1 MSREDWY
8 NIVSP
13 SLSSSLPNI
22 NYVISEDKVTKIWTM
37 SIGEGIPIVCVSG
50 GPGYPNYLLPV
61 ALMMEKG
68 YKVILFDFRGCG
80 RSEEVKKVKESKKN
94 TQSSLY
100 TYEMCFADIETVREF
115 YQIKKWIM
123 IGHSFGANMSLAYTT
138 TFPDRVMGLV
148 CLSGGHFSNDINRCE
163 EIHQK
168 RHTER
173 TPKFEYSMNPT
184 VNTEVNRSWADFT
197 QSSMLLKSI
206 SLIPQPVFFLYG
218 SNDIRSSWPIEQIAN
233 LVKDSHFIMIQG
245 ADHYPWM
252 THADTIKEYI
262 HLFLKLFEV
271 PKHKEQPKEAIPRIK
286 ALFDNV
292 YRIQDEELEKE
303 RKRKERS
310 ISPET
315 KNHGKKGRSL
325 SPIRPLV
332 ETKDQEVASATLV
345 PSKDMNVQPIGLKE
359 IEKKEKIEKSHNHSP
374 IDKTL
379 NHTPPLLSV
388 GKDIEKKEK
397 VDKTHNH
404 SPSMQPIGKDIEKKE
419 KSDKTP
425 NHSPPREF
433 TSSNS
438 KKDRTANKKSTSDAH
453 VKLDTL

>member
-22 NYVISEDKVTKIWTM
+22 NYVVSEDKVTKIWTM

-80 RSEEVKKVKESKKN
+80 RSEEVKKMKESKKN
-94 TQSSLY
+94 TQNCLY

-138 TFPDRVMGLV
+138 AYPDRVMGLV

-173 TPKFEYSMNPT
+173 TPKFDYSMNPT

-197 QSSMLLKSI
+197 QSPTLLKNI
-206 SLIPQPVFFLYG
+206 SLIPQPVIFLYG

-233 LVKDSHFIMIQG
+233 LVRDSHFIMIQG

-252 THADTIKEYI
+252 THADIIKEYI

-271 PKHKEQPKEAIPRIK
+271 PKHKEQPKEAIPKIK

-292 YRIQDEELEKE
+292 YRRQDEELEKE
-303 RKRKERS
+303 RRRKDRS
-310 ISPET
+310 SSPET
-315 KNHGKKGRSL
+315 KTRRSL
-325 SPIRPLV
+325 SPNKSPLV
-332 ETKDQEVASATLV
+332 ETKDQEVVPTTLA
-345 PSKDMNVQPIGLKE
+345 PSKE
-359 IEKKEKIEKSHNHSP
+359 INI
-374 IDKTL
+374 
-379 NHTPPLLSV
+379 
-388 GKDIEKKEK
+388 
-397 VDKTHNH
+397 
-404 SPSMQPIGKDIEKKE
+404 QPIGKDIEKKE
-419 KSDKTP
+419 KIDKSPNHSPPTQFIGKDIEKKEKSEKTP

-438 KKDRTANKKSTSDAH
+438 KNVRTTNKKSVGDGH

>member
-8 NIVSP
+8 NVLSP

-22 NYVISEDKVTKIWTM
+22 NYVLSEDKVTKIWTM

-94 TQSSLY
+94 AQSCLY

-138 TFPDRVMGLV
+138 AFSDRVMGLV

-173 TPKFEYSMNPT
+173 TPKFDYSMNPT

-197 QSSMLLKSI
+197 QSPMLLKNI
-206 SLIPQPVFFLYG
+206 SLIPQPVIFLYG

-252 THADTIKEYI
+252 THPDTIKEYI
-262 HLFLKLFEV
+262 HLFLKLFEA
-271 PKHKEQPKEAIPRIK
+271 PKHKEQPKETTPKIK
-286 ALFDNV
+286 VLFESV
-292 YRIQDEELEKE
+292 SRIQDEELE

-310 ISPET
+310 NSPE
-315 KNHGKKGRSL
+315 KKVNQVKKGRSL
-325 SPIRPLV
+325 SPPLI
-332 ETKDQEVASATLV
+332 ETKEQQQQQQQQQPPQQQLQQPQPLQQQQQQQPQQQQQEVASSLAC
-345 PSKDMNVQPIGLKE
+345 SKDNIIQPIGRD
-359 IEKKEKIEKSHNHSP
+359 IEKKEKI
-374 IDKTL
+374 
-379 NHTPPLLSV
+379 
-388 GKDIEKKEK
+388 
-397 VDKTHNH
+397 
-404 SPSMQPIGKDIEKKE
+404 
-419 KSDKTP
+419 DKTP
-425 NHSPPREF
+425 NHSPPREL

-438 KKDRTANKKSTSDAH
+438 KKDKSATKKSTTDSH
-453 VKLDTL
+453 IKLDT

>member
-1 MSREDWY
+1 
-8 NIVSP
+8 
-13 SLSSSLPNI
+13 
-22 NYVISEDKVTKIWTM
+22 M
-37 SIGEGIPIVCVSG
+37 SIGEGIPIVCISG

-94 TQSSLY
+94 TQSCLY

-138 TFPDRVMGLV
+138 AYSDRVMGLV

-173 TPKFEYSMNPT
+173 TPKFDYSMNPT

-197 QSSMLLKSI
+197 QSAMLLKNIAS
-206 SLIPQPVFFLYG
+206 IPQPVIFLYG

-271 PKHKEQPKEAIPRIK
+271 PKHKENPKEAMPK
-286 ALFDNV
+286 LKVLFDNA
-292 YRIQDEELEKE
+292 YKKQDEDLE

-310 ISPET
+310 NSPKKERSNSPDH
-315 KNHGKKGRSL
+315 KINQGNKGRSL
-325 SPIRPLV
+325 SPHRPIV
-332 ETKDQEVASATLV
+332 EAKEQEVV
-345 PSKDMNVQPIGLKE
+345 PSLATSKDNIQPVGRD
-359 IEKKEKIEKSHNHSP
+359 IEKKEKI
-374 IDKTL
+374 
-379 NHTPPLLSV
+379 
-388 GKDIEKKEK
+388 
-397 VDKTHNH
+397 
-404 SPSMQPIGKDIEKKE
+404 
-419 KSDKTP
+419 DKTP

-433 TSSNS
+433 TSINS
-438 KKDRTANKKSTSDAH
+438 KKDKSVAKKATTDSH
-453 VKLDTL
+453 VKLDT

>member
-8 NIVSP
+8 NVSP

-22 NYVISEDKVTKIWTM
+22 NYVLSEDKVTKIWSM

-61 ALMMEKG
+61 ALMIEKG

-94 TQSSLY
+94 SQSCLY

-138 TFPDRVMGLV
+138 AYSDRVMGLV

-173 TPKFEYSMNPT
+173 TPKFDYSMNPT

-197 QSSMLLKSI
+197 QSSMLLKNI
-206 SLIPQPVFFLYG
+206 SSIPQPVIFLYG

-252 THADTIKEYI
+252 THAETIKECI

-271 PKHKEQPKEAIPRIK
+271 PKHKEHPKEAVPKIK
-286 ALFDNV
+286 VLFDNV
-292 YRIQDEELEKE
+292 YKRQDGELE
-303 RKRKERS
+303 RKRKDRS
-310 ISPET
+310 NSPDQ
-315 KNHGKKGRSL
+315 KINQGNKGRSL
-325 SPIRPLV
+325 SPNRPLV
-332 ETKDQEVASATLV
+332 DVKDQEVV
-345 PSKDMNVQPIGLKE
+345 PSLASSKDNIQPNGRD
-359 IEKKEKIEKSHNHSP
+359 IEKKEKI
-374 IDKTL
+374 
-379 NHTPPLLSV
+379 
-388 GKDIEKKEK
+388 
-397 VDKTHNH
+397 
-404 SPSMQPIGKDIEKKE
+404 
-419 KSDKTP
+419 DKTP
-425 NHSPPREF
+425 NHSPPRELA
-433 TSSNS
+433 SGNL
-438 KKDRTANKKSTSDAH
+438 KKDKTAIKKSTTDSH
-453 VKLDTL
+453 VKLDA

>member
-8 NIVSP
+8 NVVSP

-22 NYVISEDKVTKIWTM
+22 NYVLSEDKVTKIWTM

-94 TQSSLY
+94 TQACLY

-138 TFPDRVMGLV
+138 AYSDRVMGLV

-173 TPKFEYSMNPT
+173 TPKFDYSMNPV

-197 QSSMLLKSI
+197 QSSMLLKNIASI
-206 SLIPQPVFFLYG
+206 TQPVIFLYG

-271 PKHKEQPKEAIPRIK
+271 PKHKEHPKESAPKIK
-286 ALFDNV
+286 FLFDNV
-292 YRIQDEELEKE
+292 YKKQDEELD

-310 ISPET
+310 NSPRKERSNSPDH
-315 KNHGKKGRSL
+315 KINQGNKGRSL
-325 SPIRPLV
+325 SPYRLAV
-332 ETKDQEVASATLV
+332 ETKEQEAVTPTLGS
-345 PSKDMNVQPIGLKE
+345 SKDNIQP
-359 IEKKEKIEKSHNHSP
+359 
-374 IDKTL
+374 
-379 NHTPPLLSV
+379 V

-397 VDKTHNH
+397 L
-404 SPSMQPIGKDIEKKE
+404 E
-419 KSDKTP
+419 KTP
-425 NHSPPREF
+425 NHTPPREF

-438 KKDRTANKKSTSDAH
+438 KKDKSVTKKPTIDSH
-453 VKLDTL
+453 VKLDT